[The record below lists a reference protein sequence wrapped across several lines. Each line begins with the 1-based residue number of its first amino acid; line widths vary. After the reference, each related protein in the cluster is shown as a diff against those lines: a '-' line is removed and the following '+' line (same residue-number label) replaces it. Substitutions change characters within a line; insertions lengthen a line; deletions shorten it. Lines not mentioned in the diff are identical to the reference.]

1 MRANEHIRKAMREH
15 RVAAWRVGQALGVSE
30 MTVFRL
36 LRFPLPAEKEA
47 QIMEAIETAARE
59 G

>member
-1 MRANEHIRKAMREH
+1 MRANEHIRAAIKERGLTLW
-15 RVAAWRVGQALGVSE
+15 RVAAVLGVCDI
-30 MTVFRL
+30 TLQRW

-47 QIMEAIETAARE
+47 RIMEAIKTAARE

>member
-1 MRANEHIRKAMREH
+1 MKANEHIRKAMKDAGVTMW
-15 RVAAWRVGQALGVSE
+15 RVAAVLGVCDI
-30 MTVFRL
+30 TLGRW

>member
-1 MRANEHIRKAMREH
+1 MRADEHIRKAMKEKGVAVWQ
-15 RVAAWRVGQALGVSE
+15 VAAVLCVSE

-36 LRFPLPAEKEA
+36 LRFPLPEEKEA
-47 QIMEAIETAARE
+47 QIMEAIETAAKE